1 MLQELPFELLSQ
13 VVALLPTAQSVHH
26 LSLCN
31 HALHRFIEDEGWK
44 IFVQTQFPSL
54 PARDYWREAAQSMTT
69 LSRNYDRKAFLARY
83 VEPSNFVVSLPDR
96 DLKTEW
102 RKPRGQ
108 TMGYQP
114 VIDSYEESIGSTWDA
129 RKQVLAWSAGSELVL
144 RVKEMGKSLAPERRG
159 TYSYLD
165 HHGHRTRW
173 FTYKPPKAMEGRDD
187 ITCMKLLSGPYRA
200 ENPSG
205 TTEHVIHGTASGK
218 LHLSHLELDRSSY
231 NTLGSVFETNRRHVR
246 SADVSPRDQQV
257 LAACLADTSM
267 VLYKVPEYLYS
278 APEDHQSIS
287 PYCERS
293 VLEAG
298 KGYRIW
304 STKFLSDNLL
314 AIGLGPSAKPVHIY
328 QVGVDGLS
336 KDPIREFSMEADTWN
351 GDDRIDMASPSVDT
365 SKEKTTSVYPVI
377 PLPWSSTAGHAPGE
391 VFLSGCYDGIIRVH
405 DMRSKS
411 DHVSTYFDPADD
423 GAIYSLQT
431 LGRERLAAG
440 SSRHSIIKFFDLRV
454 AGGRVYHY
462 TDLERS
468 SSDRMQSLSISTSE
482 PGQSDWNLFLNPRN
496 QMQQPQRWQRSANR
510 ATESPVY
517 SLSSPS
523 PSSPSLFAGVENNIV
538 EINFVSMLDKHP
550 DPIFARGLVRDA
562 RGNINVARSWNPKG
576 DVLNFAMVEHTKT
589 MRLRSQAGVGRYTGA
604 LAGYDERWRDGG

>member
-31 HALHRFIEDEGWK
+31 HALHRFVEDEGWK
-44 IFVQTQFPSL
+44 IFVQTRFPSM
-54 PARDYWREAAQSMTT
+54 PARDHWKEAAQSMTT
-69 LSRNYDRKAFLARY
+69 LSRNIDRKAFLARY
-83 VEPSNFVVSLPDR
+83 VEPSNFVVNLPHR
-96 DLKTEW
+96 ELSTQW
-102 RKPRGQ
+102 RKPRSQ

-114 VIDSYEESIGSTWDA
+114 VIDSYEESSGSAWDA

-144 RVKEMGKSLAPERRG
+144 RVKEMGGKSLVPERRG

-165 HHGHRTRW
+165 HYVHRTRW

-200 ENPSG
+200 GNSSG
-205 TTEHVIHGTASGK
+205 SATEHVILGTASGN

-231 NTLGSVFETNRRHVR
+231 NTLGSVFKTDRRHVR
-246 SADVSPRDQQV
+246 SADLSPNDQQI
-257 LAACLADTSM
+257 LAACLADTSI

-278 APEDHQSIS
+278 APEDHERIS
-287 PYCERS
+287 PCCERT
-293 VLEAG
+293 LLLQPG
-298 KGYRIW
+298 KSHRIW
-304 STKFLSDNLL
+304 STKFLSDGLL
-314 AIGLGPSAKPVHIY
+314 ALGLGPSAKPLHVY
-328 QVGVDGLS
+328 QITNEGLS
-336 KDPIREFSMEADTWN
+336 KDPVRKFSMDATAWEC
-351 GDDRIDMASPSVDT
+351 DDRVAVPKPT
-365 SKEKTTSVYPVI
+365 KEKTTSVYPMI

-405 DMRSKS
+405 DMRSRS
-411 DHVSTYFDPADD
+411 AFESTYFDPADD

-462 TDLERS
+462 TDLGS
-468 SSDRMQSLSISTSE
+468 GTADRLQSLRISTREVGRS
-482 PGQSDWNLFLNPRN
+482 GWNLFLNPRN
-496 QMQQPQRWQRSANR
+496 QTQQSQRWQRAASR

-523 PSSPSLFAGVENNIV
+523 PTSPSLFAGVENNIV
-538 EINFVSMLDKHP
+538 ELDFVSMLDKHP
-550 DPIFARGLVRDA
+550 DPIFARGLVRDI

-576 DVLNFAMVEHTKT
+576 DVLNFAMIEHTKT
-589 MRLRSQAGVGRYTGA
+589 VRLRTQAGVGKYAGVI
-604 LAGYDERWRDGG
+604 AGYDERWREGS